1 MVTHSA
7 RQKQKQQGGIDR
19 TLLRLAVLG
28 IMIVAAFVALFSR
41 LWFLQVLASDQ
52 YRDLARE
59 NRVRQI
65 QSEPP
70 RGRILDRNGKV
81 LIDNRLT
88 SAVTVERAVLNNP
101 YKRRRVFQRLSRLLG
116 VKVSEMRNR
125 LKDTTL
131 SPYKPVAVA
140 KDVPRGARD
149 YILENLEDFPG
160 VEIEKL
166 PIRDF
171 PRGPLAAHVLGYI
184 REITAE
190 QLKSDHFKKV
200 RRKYQ
205 AGDIVGQS
213 GIEYQYDRFL
223 RGVPRME
230 KVVVNSAGNPLVNR
244 VKQQE
249 EPGDDLML
257 WLDTEIQRSTERAL
271 QSGIE
276 AARGAGYQAVGGAVV
291 VMEPSTGGVVGMA
304 SYPTYDPT
312 ILADGITQK
321 EYDALGAKTPND
333 PNDDALFNRAI
344 QGERAPGSSFKPVT
358 AGAAMATG
366 VVDPYTAIQ
375 CPGSAVYPPDNPPGA
390 VEFRNWTSA
399 SFGSIGF
406 PTSLEIS
413 CDTFYYELGWR
424 METAFGPP
432 ESAGGDGSERFQK
445 YMRRAGFGRETG
457 VDLPNE
463 AEGRVADAEWLDE
476 FCKEVEC
483 LDEDWLPGYTINM
496 SIGQGDLV
504 VTPMQMA
511 VTYSAL
517 VNGGRVLEP
526 RLAKEVQVTDEGGK
540 TRTIREL
547 RAPVAAKLPLDDT
560 QVSVIREGL
569 ELVTAGD
576 NGTAQSS
583 FAGFP
588 LDKYPIAGKTGT
600 AELGDTDLNDA
611 WFVSYGPADSPDYVI
626 AVYLERAGHGGESA
640 APVARQIWED
650 IYNVDEETDI
660 QLGFD
665 QSG

>member
-1 MVTHSA
+1 MVTHPA

-41 LWFLQVLASDQ
+41 LWFLQVLASDE
-52 YRDLARE
+52 YRVLARE
-59 NRVRQI
+59 NRVRLI

-70 RGRILDRNGKV
+70 RGRILDRQGNV

-101 YKRRRVFQRLSRLLG
+101 RKRRRVFGRLSKLLD

-140 KDVPRGARD
+140 NDVPRMARD
-149 YILENLEDFPG
+149 YILENQENFPG
-160 VEIEKL
+160 VDIEKL

-171 PRGPLAAHVLGYI
+171 PQGPLAAHVLGYV

-190 QLKSDHFKKV
+190 QLKSEHFRKV
-200 RRKYQ
+200 RRSYQ

-213 GIEYQYDRFL
+213 GIEYEYDRFL
-223 RGVPRME
+223 RGVPRRE
-230 KVVVNSAGNPLVNR
+230 KVVVNSAGDPLVTKVR
-244 VKQQE
+244 QQE
-249 EPGDDLML
+249 QPGDDLKL
-257 WLDTEIQRSTERAL
+257 WLDSGIQKSTEKAL
-271 QSGIE
+271 EAGIQ
-276 AARGAGYQAVGGAVV
+276 AARGAGYQAVGGAAV
-291 VMEPSTGGVVGMA
+291 VMDPHTGGVLGMA

-366 VVDPYTAIQ
+366 VADPYASIE
-375 CPGSAVYPPDNPPGA
+375 CDGSSVYPPHNPPGA
-390 VEFRNWTSA
+390 VEFHNWTSA
-399 SFGSIGF
+399 YFGFIGF

-424 METAFGPP
+424 MEAAFGPP
-432 ESAGGDGSERFQK
+432 ESAGGDGTERFQK
-445 YMRRAGFGRETG
+445 YMRRAGFGHETG

-463 AEGRVADAEWLDE
+463 AEGRVPDSEWLE
-476 FCKEVEC
+476 QFCEEVKC
-483 LDEDWLPGYTINM
+483 LNEEWLPGYTVNM

-517 VNGGRVLEP
+517 LNGGRVLEP
-526 RLAKEVQVTDEGGK
+526 RLAQEVQVTDEAGNTK
-540 TRTIREL
+540 TLKEIT
-547 RAPVAAKLPLDDT
+547 APVAAKLPLDET
-560 QVSVIREGL
+560 EMSVVRDGL
-569 ELVTAGD
+569 ELVISGA
-576 NGTAQSS
+576 NGTAHSS

-588 LDKYPIAGKTGT
+588 LDRYPIAGKTGT
-600 AELGDTDLNDA
+600 AEIGDTDLNDA
-611 WFVSYGPADSPDYVI
+611 WFVSYGPADSPEYVI

-650 IYNVDEETDI
+650 IFNIDRETDI

-665 QSG
+665 RSG

>member
-1 MVTHSA
+1 MVSHPA

-41 LWFLQVLASDQ
+41 LWFLQVLASDE
-52 YRDLARE
+52 YRVLARE

-88 SAVTVERAVLNNP
+88 SAVTVERVVLNNP
-101 YKRRRVFQRLSRLLG
+101 RNRRRVFRRLSRLLD

-125 LKDTTL
+125 LRDTTL

-140 KDVPRGARD
+140 KDVPRMARD
-149 YILENLEDFPG
+149 YILENQENFPG
-160 VEIEKL
+160 VDIEKL
-166 PIRDF
+166 PIRHF
-171 PRGPLAAHVLGYI
+171 PQGPLAAHVLGYV

-190 QLKSDHFKKV
+190 QLKSGHFRKV
-200 RRKYQ
+200 RRSYQ

-213 GIEYQYDRFL
+213 GIEYEYDRFL
-223 RGVPRME
+223 RGVPRRE
-230 KVVVNSAGNPLVNR
+230 KVVVNSAGDPLVTR
-244 VKQQE
+244 VRQQE
-249 EPGDDLML
+249 QPGNDLKL
-257 WLDTEIQRSTERAL
+257 WLDSGIQKSTERAL
-271 QSGIE
+271 EAGIQ
-276 AARGAGYQAVGGAVV
+276 AARGAGYQAVGGAAV
-291 VMEPSTGGVVGMA
+291 VMDPHTGGVLGMA

-321 EYDALGAKTPND
+321 EFDALGAKTPND
-333 PNDDALFNRAI
+333 PNDDALFNRVI

-366 VVDPYTAIQ
+366 VADPYASIE
-375 CPGSAVYPPDNPPGA
+375 CDGSSVFPPHNPPGA

-399 SFGSIGF
+399 YFGFIGF

-432 ESAGGDGSERFQK
+432 GSAGGDGTERFQK
-445 YMRRAGFGRETG
+445 YMRRAGLGHETE

-463 AEGRVADAEWLDE
+463 ADGRVPDSKWLE
-476 FCKEVEC
+476 QFCEEVEC
-483 LDEDWLPGYTINM
+483 LSNEWLPGYTVNM

-517 VNGGRVLEP
+517 LNGGRVLEP
-526 RLAKEVQVTDEGGK
+526 RLAQEVQVTDEVGNTK
-540 TRTIREL
+540 TLREIN
-547 RAPVAAKLPLDDT
+547 APVAAKLPLDET
-560 QVSVIREGL
+560 EMSVVRDGL
-569 ELVTAGD
+569 ELVIAGE
-576 NGTAQSS
+576 NGTANSS

-588 LDKYPIAGKTGT
+588 LDRYPIAGKTGT

-611 WFVSYGPADSPDYVI
+611 WFVSYGPADSPEYVI

-650 IYNVDEETDI
+650 IFNIDRETDI

-665 QSG
+665 RSG

>member
-1 MVTHSA
+1 MVSHPA

-41 LWFLQVLASDQ
+41 LWFLQVLASDE
-52 YRDLARE
+52 YRVLARE

-88 SAVTVERAVLNNP
+88 SAVTVERIVLNNP
-101 YKRRRVFQRLSRLLG
+101 RKRRRVFRRLSKLLD

-140 KDVPRGARD
+140 NDVPREARD
-149 YILENLEDFPG
+149 YILENQENFPG

-166 PIRDF
+166 PIRHF
-171 PRGPLAAHVLGYI
+171 PRGPLAAHVLGYV

-190 QLKSDHFKKV
+190 QLKSDHFKRV
-200 RRKYQ
+200 RRSYQ

-223 RGVPRME
+223 RGIPRRE
-230 KVVVNSAGNPLVNR
+230 KVVVNSAGDPLVTR
-244 VKQQE
+244 IKQQE
-249 EPGDDLML
+249 QPGNDLML
-257 WLDTEIQRSTERAL
+257 WLDAEIQKSTEKAL
-271 QSGIE
+271 QAGIE
-276 AARGAGYQAVGGAVV
+276 AARGSGYQAVGGAVV
-291 VMEPSTGGVVGMA
+291 VMDPNTGGVLGMA
-304 SYPTYDPT
+304 SHPTYDPT

-344 QGERAPGSSFKPVT
+344 QGERSPGSSFKPVT

-366 VVDPYTAIQ
+366 VVDPSTSIE
-375 CPGSAVYPPDNPPGA
+375 CDGSSVYPPHNPPGA

-399 SFGSIGF
+399 YFGYVGF

-424 METAFGPP
+424 MEAAFGPP
-432 ESAGGDGSERFQK
+432 GSAGGDGTERFQK
-445 YMRRAGFGRETG
+445 YMRRAGLGHETG
-457 VDLPNE
+457 LDLPNE
-463 AEGRVADAEWLDE
+463 AEGRVPDSEWLEE
-476 FCKEVEC
+476 FCEEVEC
-483 LDEDWLPGYTINM
+483 LDDDWLPGYTVNM

-517 VNGGRVLEP
+517 LNGGRVLEP
-526 RLAKEVQVTDEGGK
+526 RLTKEVQVTDEHGDTK
-540 TRTIREL
+540 TLREL
-547 RAPVAAKLPLDDT
+547 TPPVAAKLPLDET
-560 QVSVIREGL
+560 EISVIRDGL

-576 NGTAQSS
+576 SGTAQSS

-588 LDKYPIAGKTGT
+588 LDEYPIAGKTGT
-600 AELGDTDLNDA
+600 AEIGDTDLNDA
-611 WFVSYGPADSPDYVI
+611 WFVSYGPAESPGYVI

-650 IYNVDEETDI
+650 IFSIDEETDI
-660 QLGFD
+660 QLGVD
-665 QSG
+665 SSG

>member
-1 MVTHSA
+1 MVSHPA

-41 LWFLQVLASDQ
+41 LWFLQVLASDE
-52 YRDLARE
+52 YRVLARE

-88 SAVTVERAVLNNP
+88 SAVTVERVVLNNP
-101 YKRRRVFQRLSRLLG
+101 RRRRRVFRRLSKLLD

-140 KDVPRGARD
+140 NDVPRMARD
-149 YILENLEDFPG
+149 YILENQENFPG
-160 VEIEKL
+160 VDIEKL
-166 PIRDF
+166 PIRHF
-171 PRGPLAAHVLGYI
+171 PQGPLAAHVLGYV
-184 REITAE
+184 REITTE
-190 QLKSDHFKKV
+190 QLKSGHFRKV
-200 RRKYQ
+200 RRSYQ

-213 GIEYQYDRFL
+213 GIEYEYDRFL
-223 RGVPRME
+223 RGVPRRE
-230 KVVVNSAGNPLVNR
+230 KVVVNSAGDPLVTKVR
-244 VKQQE
+244 QQE
-249 EPGDDLML
+249 QPGDDLKL
-257 WLDTEIQRSTERAL
+257 WLDSGIQKSTERAL
-271 QSGIE
+271 DAGIQ
-276 AARGAGYQAVGGAVV
+276 AARGAGYQAVGGAAV
-291 VMEPSTGGVVGMA
+291 VMDPHTGGVLGMA

-344 QGERAPGSSFKPVT
+344 QGERAPGSTFKPVT

-366 VVDPYTAIQ
+366 VADLSTSIE
-375 CPGSAVYPPDNPPGA
+375 CDGSSVYPPHNPPGA

-399 SFGSIGF
+399 YFGFIGF

-424 METAFGPP
+424 MEAAFGPP
-432 ESAGGDGSERFQK
+432 ESAGGDGTERFQK
-445 YMRRAGFGRETG
+445 YMRRAGFGHETG

-463 AEGRVADAEWLDE
+463 AEGRVPDSEWLE
-476 FCKEVEC
+476 QFCEEVEC
-483 LDEDWLPGYTINM
+483 LSNEWLPGYTVNM

-517 VNGGRVLEP
+517 LNGGRVLEP
-526 RLAKEVQVTDEGGK
+526 RLAQEVQVTDEVGNTK
-540 TRTIREL
+540 TLREIN
-547 RAPVAAKLPLDDT
+547 APVAAKLPLDET
-560 QVSVIREGL
+560 EMSVVRDGL
-569 ELVTAGD
+569 ELVIAGE
-576 NGTAQSS
+576 NGTGNSS

-588 LDKYPIAGKTGT
+588 LDRYPIAGKTGT

-611 WFVSYGPADSPDYVI
+611 WFVSYGPEDSPEYVI

-650 IYNVDEETDI
+650 IFNVDRETDI

-665 QSG
+665 RSG

>member
-1 MVTHSA
+1 MVSHQS
-7 RQKQKQQGGIDR
+7 RQKQKQQGGVDR

-28 IMIVAAFVALFSR
+28 ILIVAAFVALFSR
-41 LWFLQVLASDQ
+41 LWFLQVLASEE

-59 NRVRQI
+59 NRVRKV

-70 RGRILDRNGKV
+70 RGRILDRSGRV
-81 LIDNRLT
+81 LIDNRST
-88 SAVTVERAVLNNP
+88 FAVTVERVVLNNP
-101 YKRRRVFQRLSRLLG
+101 SRRRRVFKRLSALLD

-140 KDVPRGARD
+140 NEVPPEARD
-149 YILENLEDFPG
+149 YILENQENFPG

-166 PIRDF
+166 PIRNF
-171 PRGPLAAHVLGYI
+171 PQGPLAAHVLGYV

-190 QLKSDHFKKV
+190 QLESGHFKKV
-200 RRKYQ
+200 RPIYQ

-213 GIEYQYDRFL
+213 GIEYEYDRHL
-223 RGVPRME
+223 RGVPRIE
-230 KVVVNSAGNPLVNR
+230 KVVVNSAGDPLVTR
-244 VKQQE
+244 IKQDE

-257 WLDTEIQRSTERAL
+257 WLDAKIQKSAEKALRA
-271 QSGIE
+271 GVE
-276 AARGAGYQAVGGAVV
+276 AARAAGYQAVGGGVV
-291 VMEPSTGGVVGMA
+291 VMDPNTGGVLGMA

-312 ILADGITQK
+312 ILADGISQK

-344 QGERAPGSSFKPVT
+344 QGERSPGSSFKPVT

-366 VVDPYTAIQ
+366 VADPYTAIE
-375 CPGSAVYPPDNPPGA
+375 CDGSSVYPPHNPPGA
-390 VEFRNWTSA
+390 VEFHNWTSA
-399 SFGSIGF
+399 YFGSIGF

-424 METAFGPP
+424 MEAAFGPP
-432 ESAGGDGSERFQK
+432 SSAGGDGTERFQD
-445 YMRRAGFGRETG
+445 YMRRTGFGHETG
-457 VDLPNE
+457 VDLPAE
-463 AEGRVADAEWLDE
+463 ADGRVPDTEWLED
-476 FCKEVEC
+476 FCEEVEC
-483 LDEDWLPGYTINM
+483 LSEEWLPGYTVNM

-511 VTYSAL
+511 VSYSAL

-526 RLAKEVQVTDEGGK
+526 RLAREVQVTDETGNTETLK
-540 TRTIREL
+540 EFT
-547 RAPVAAKLPLDDT
+547 APTAAKLPLDET
-560 QVSVIREGL
+560 EISVIRDGL

-576 NGTAQSS
+576 SGTAQSA
-583 FAGFP
+583 FIGFP
-588 LDKYPIAGKTGT
+588 LDQYPIAGKTGT
-600 AELGDTDLNDA
+600 AEIGDTDLNDA

-650 IYNVDEETDI
+650 IFNIDRETDI

-665 QSG
+665 ESG

>member
-1 MVTHSA
+1 MVSHPA

-41 LWFLQVLASDQ
+41 LWFLQVLASDE
-52 YRDLARE
+52 YRVLARE

-88 SAVTVERAVLNNP
+88 SAVTVERIVLNNP
-101 YKRRRVFQRLSRLLG
+101 RKRRRVFRRLSKLLH

-140 KDVPRGARD
+140 NDVPREARD
-149 YILENLEDFPG
+149 YILENQENFPG

-166 PIRDF
+166 PIRHF
-171 PRGPLAAHVLGYI
+171 PRGPLAAHVLGYV

-190 QLKSDHFKKV
+190 QLKSDHFKRV
-200 RRKYQ
+200 RRSYQ

-223 RGVPRME
+223 RGIPRRE
-230 KVVVNSAGNPLVNR
+230 KVVVNSAGDPLVTR
-244 VKQQE
+244 IKQQE
-249 EPGDDLML
+249 QPGNDLML
-257 WLDTEIQRSTERAL
+257 WLDAEIQKSTEKAL
-271 QSGIE
+271 QAGIE
-276 AARGAGYQAVGGAVV
+276 AARGSGYQAVGGAVV
-291 VMEPSTGGVVGMA
+291 VMDPNTGGVLGMA
-304 SYPTYDPT
+304 SHPTYDPT

-344 QGERAPGSSFKPVT
+344 QGERSPGSSFKPVT

-366 VVDPYTAIQ
+366 VVDPSTSIE
-375 CPGSAVYPPDNPPGA
+375 CDGSSVYPPHNPPGA

-399 SFGSIGF
+399 YFGYVGF

-424 METAFGPP
+424 MEAAFGPP
-432 ESAGGDGSERFQK
+432 GSAGGDGTERFQK
-445 YMRRAGFGRETG
+445 YMRRAGLGHETG
-457 VDLPNE
+457 LDLPNE
-463 AEGRVADAEWLDE
+463 AEGRVPDSEWLEE
-476 FCKEVEC
+476 FCEEVEC
-483 LDEDWLPGYTINM
+483 LDDDWLPGYTVNM

-517 VNGGRVLEP
+517 LNGGRVLEP
-526 RLAKEVQVTDEGGK
+526 RLTKEVQVTDEHGDTK
-540 TRTIREL
+540 TLREL
-547 RAPVAAKLPLDDT
+547 TPPVAAKLPLDET
-560 QVSVIREGL
+560 EISVIREGL

-576 NGTAQSS
+576 SGTAQSS

-588 LDKYPIAGKTGT
+588 LDEYPIAGKTGT
-600 AELGDTDLNDA
+600 AEIGDTDLNDA
-611 WFVSYGPADSPDYVI
+611 WFVSYGPAESPGYVI

-650 IYNVDEETDI
+650 IFSIDEETDI
-660 QLGFD
+660 QLGVD
-665 QSG
+665 SSG